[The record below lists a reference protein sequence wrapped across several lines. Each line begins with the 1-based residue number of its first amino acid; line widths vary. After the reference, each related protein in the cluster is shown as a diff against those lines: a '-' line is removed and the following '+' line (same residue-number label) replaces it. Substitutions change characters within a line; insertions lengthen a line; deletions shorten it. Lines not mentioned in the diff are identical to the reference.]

1 MFFLPALNA
10 LSSCR
15 VFHSANI
22 AELEEAFASRPGR
35 KDADR
40 DAHGNEKRFSG
51 EPPSKSNPV
60 PPALTKAVTKSEQS

>member
-40 DAHGNEKRFSG
+40 DAHGNEKRFTQ
-51 EPPSKSNPV
+51 EPP
-60 PPALTKAVTKSEQS
+60 TKSDPPPPSQT